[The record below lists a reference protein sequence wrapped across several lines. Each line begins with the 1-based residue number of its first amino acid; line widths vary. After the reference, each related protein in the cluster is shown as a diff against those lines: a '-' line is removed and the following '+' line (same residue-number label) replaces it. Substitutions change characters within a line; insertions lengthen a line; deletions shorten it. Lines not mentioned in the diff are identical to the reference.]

1 MRKKGWLRRAWM
13 RLYSKIVREKASP
26 EYIARGWA
34 IGMFYGC
41 FAPMGT
47 QLLLSIPTAFL
58 LRGSKIGA
66 TIGTFLT
73 NYFTVLIIYPVQ
85 CYVGSLLMGGGLD
98 YASIQEAMAGVR
110 EEGWRS
116 LLQLGPSLI
125 AAFFIGGALL
135 TAIMTPTTYI
145 VVKQLVLRHRAR
157 RAARAA
163 RANPPPAAAKPE

>member
-66 TIGTFLT
+66 TLGTFLT
-73 NYFTVLIIYPVQ
+73 NYFSVLIIYPVQ

-135 TAIMTPTTYI
+135 TVIMTPTTYI

-163 RANPPPAAAKPE
+163 RVNPPPAAAKPE

>member
-1 MRKKGWLRRAWM
+1 MRKKGWLRRGWM

-66 TIGTFLT
+66 TLGTFLT
-73 NYFTVLIIYPVQ
+73 NHFTVFILHRLRLSKPTGRGWLNAMFFDVR
-85 CYVGSLLMGGGLD
+85 YV
-98 YASIQEAMAGVR
+98 
-110 EEGWRS
+110 
-116 LLQLGPSLI
+116 
-125 AAFFIGGALL
+125 
-135 TAIMTPTTYI
+135 
-145 VVKQLVLRHRAR
+145 
-157 RAARAA
+157 
-163 RANPPPAAAKPE
+163 

>member
-66 TIGTFLT
+66 TLGTFLT
-73 NYFTVLIIYPVQ
+73 N
-85 CYVGSLLMGGGLD
+85 
-98 YASIQEAMAGVR
+98 
-110 EEGWRS
+110 
-116 LLQLGPSLI
+116 
-125 AAFFIGGALL
+125 
-135 TAIMTPTTYI
+135 
-145 VVKQLVLRHRAR
+145 
-157 RAARAA
+157 
-163 RANPPPAAAKPE
+163 